1 MQLLSGKNPE
11 AAGSTLAEAIRMAL
25 IKDLA
30 SGAMRPGHPIDEKAL
45 GARFSTSRTPIR
57 EAILQLAAQGFVVM
71 SPRSGASVPKLSMH
85 MLREMLELLG
95 ELEAVAAGYAARRMK
110 PGERQQL
117 ERSVEACAQAAAND
131 DAAAYERAND
141 DFHQLIYDGCRN
153 GALVEQIVMLR
164 TRCAAYTARRFESPG
179 RMQRSVKEHGDVSR
193 AIADADSGAAREAM
207 LAHISIGG
215 KDFAE
220 FVSGLPPELLGI

>member
-1 MQLLSGKNPE
+1 MQSLSGRNPE
-11 AAGSTLAEAIRMAL
+11 AGGATLAEAIRIAL

-45 GARFSTSRTPIR
+45 GTRFSTSRTPIR

-71 SPRSGASVPKLSMH
+71 SPRSGASVPKLSIQ

-95 ELEAVAAGYAARRMK
+95 EMEAVAAGYSARRMK
-110 PGERQQL
+110 PEERRALQT
-117 ERSVEACAQAAAND
+117 SVDACALAAGAD
-131 DAAAYERAND
+131 DATAYGRAND

-153 GALVEQIVMLR
+153 GALVEQIATLR

-179 RMQRSVKEHGDVSR
+179 RMQRSVTEHRAVAL